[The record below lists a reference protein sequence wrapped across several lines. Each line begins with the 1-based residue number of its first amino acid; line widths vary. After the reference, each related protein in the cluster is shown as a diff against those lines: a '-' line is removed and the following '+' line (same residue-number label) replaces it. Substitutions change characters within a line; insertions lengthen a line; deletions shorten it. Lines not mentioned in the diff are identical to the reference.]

1 MPQTALEEA
10 ELTESVV
17 GALPEIEQD
26 EKLEEIQEFWNADRE
41 IDITELANES
51 VRIPQIHDKY
61 LKIYID
67 ERIRLKGLQF
77 ELTKLVQLKR
87 DYYAGKL
94 TQEELEKL
102 GWEQFLQRLLKNE
115 ISTYIEADEDVI
127 KTKKNIVLIEEKCY
141 YLDSIIKMIS
151 NRGFQIKS
159 AIDWIKYKSGIV

>member
-1 MPQTALEEA
+1 M
-10 ELTESVV
+10 
-17 GALPEIEQD
+17 
-26 EKLEEIQEFWNADRE
+26 KLEEIQEFWNADRE

-77 ELTKLVQLKR
+77 ELTKLVRLKR

-127 KTKKNIVLIEEKCY
+127 KTKKNIVLIEEKCH

>member
-1 MPQTALEEA
+1 L
-10 ELTESVV
+10 
-17 GALPEIEQD
+17 
-26 EKLEEIQEFWNADRE
+26 KLEEIQEFWNADRE
-41 IDITELANES
+41 IDITELATES

-77 ELTKLVQLKR
+77 ELTKLVRLKT

-115 ISTYIEADEDVI
+115 ISTYIESDSDII
-127 KTKKNIVLIEEKCY
+127 KHKKNIVLIEEKCY

-151 NRGFQIKS
+151 NRGFQIKG

>member
-1 MPQTALEEA
+1 M
-10 ELTESVV
+10 
-17 GALPEIEQD
+17 
-26 EKLEEIQEFWNADRE
+26 KLEEIQEFWNADRE

>member
-1 MPQTALEEA
+1 M
-10 ELTESVV
+10 
-17 GALPEIEQD
+17 
-26 EKLEEIQEFWNADRE
+26 KLEEIQEFWNADRE

-77 ELTKLVQLKR
+77 ELTKLVRLKT

-102 GWEQFLQRLLKNE
+102 GWEQFLHRLLKNE
-115 ISTYIEADEDVI
+115 ISTYIEADEDII
-127 KTKKNIVLIEEKCY
+127 KLKKNIVLLEEKIH

-159 AIDWIKYKSGIV
+159 AIDWIKYKNGIV

>member
-1 MPQTALEEA
+1 M
-10 ELTESVV
+10 
-17 GALPEIEQD
+17 
-26 EKLEEIQEFWNADRE
+26 KLEEIQEFWNADRE

-77 ELTKLVQLKR
+77 ELTKLVRLKT

-102 GWEQFLQRLLKNE
+102 GWEQFLNRLLKNE
-115 ISTYIEADEDVI
+115 ISTYIEAEEDVI
-127 KTKKNIVLIEEKCY
+127 KSKKNIVLIEEKCY

>member
-1 MPQTALEEA
+1 M
-10 ELTESVV
+10 
-17 GALPEIEQD
+17 
-26 EKLEEIQEFWNADRE
+26 KLEEIQEFWNADRE

-77 ELTKLVQLKR
+77 ELTKLVRLKT

-102 GWEQFLQRLLKNE
+102 GWEQFLHRLLKNE
-115 ISTYIEADEDVI
+115 ISTYIEADNDII
-127 KTKKNIVLIEEKCY
+127 KLKKNIVLLEEKIH

-159 AIDWIKYKSGIV
+159 AIDWIKYKNGIV

>member
-1 MPQTALEEA
+1 M
-10 ELTESVV
+10 
-17 GALPEIEQD
+17 
-26 EKLEEIQEFWNADRE
+26 KLEEIQEFWNADRE

-77 ELTKLVQLKR
+77 ELTKLVRLKT

-102 GWEQFLQRLLKNE
+102 GWEQFLERLLKNE
-115 ISTYIEADEDVI
+115 ISTYIEADDDII
-127 KTKKNIVLIEEKCY
+127 KLKKNIVLLEEKIH

-159 AIDWIKYKSGIV
+159 AIDWIKYKNGIV

>member
-1 MPQTALEEA
+1 M
-10 ELTESVV
+10 
-17 GALPEIEQD
+17 
-26 EKLEEIQEFWNADRE
+26 KLEEIQEFWNADRE
-41 IDITELANES
+41 IDITELATES

-77 ELTKLVQLKR
+77 ELTKLVRLKT

-115 ISTYIEADEDVI
+115 ISTYIESDSDII
-127 KTKKNIVLIEEKCY
+127 KHKKNIVLIEEKCY

>member
-1 MPQTALEEA
+1 M
-10 ELTESVV
+10 
-17 GALPEIEQD
+17 
-26 EKLEEIQEFWNADRE
+26 KLEEIQEFWNADRE

-77 ELTKLVQLKR
+77 ELTKLVRLKT

-115 ISTYIEADEDVI
+115 ISTYIESDSDII
-127 KTKKNIVLIEEKCY
+127 KHKKNIVLIEEKCY

-151 NRGFQIKS
+151 NRGFQIKG

>member
-1 MPQTALEEA
+1 M
-10 ELTESVV
+10 
-17 GALPEIEQD
+17 
-26 EKLEEIQEFWNADRE
+26 KLEEIQEFWNADRE

-77 ELTKLVQLKR
+77 ELTKLVRLKT

-127 KTKKNIVLIEEKCY
+127 KTKKNIVLIEEKCH

-151 NRGFQIKS
+151 NRGLQIKS

>member
-1 MPQTALEEA
+1 L
-10 ELTESVV
+10 
-17 GALPEIEQD
+17 
-26 EKLEEIQEFWNADRE
+26 KLEEIQEFWNADRE

-77 ELTKLVQLKR
+77 ELIKLVRLKT

-115 ISTYIEADEDVI
+115 ISTYIEADEDII
-127 KTKKNIVLIEEKCY
+127 KSKKNIVLIEEKCY

>member
-1 MPQTALEEA
+1 M
-10 ELTESVV
+10 
-17 GALPEIEQD
+17 
-26 EKLEEIQEFWNADRE
+26 KLEEIQEFWNADRE

-77 ELTKLVQLKR
+77 ELTKLVRLKT

-159 AIDWIKYKSGIV
+159 AIDWIKYKRGIV

>member
-1 MPQTALEEA
+1 M
-10 ELTESVV
+10 
-17 GALPEIEQD
+17 
-26 EKLEEIQEFWNADRE
+26 KLEEIQEFWNADRE

-102 GWEQFLQRLLKNE
+102 GWEQFLHRLLKNE
-115 ISTYIEADEDVI
+115 ISTYIEADEDII
-127 KTKKNIVLIEEKCY
+127 KLKKNIVLLEEKIH

-159 AIDWIKYKSGIV
+159 AIDWIKYKNGIV

>member
-1 MPQTALEEA
+1 M
-10 ELTESVV
+10 
-17 GALPEIEQD
+17 
-26 EKLEEIQEFWNADRE
+26 KLEEIQEFWNADRE
-41 IDITELANES
+41 IDITELATES

-77 ELTKLVQLKR
+77 ELTKLVRLKT

-115 ISTYIEADEDVI
+115 ISTYIEADEDII
-127 KTKKNIVLIEEKCY
+127 KSKKNIVLIEEKCY

-151 NRGFQIKS
+151 NRGFQIKG

>member
-1 MPQTALEEA
+1 M
-10 ELTESVV
+10 
-17 GALPEIEQD
+17 
-26 EKLEEIQEFWNADRE
+26 KLEEIQEFWNADRE
-41 IDITELANES
+41 IDITELATES

-77 ELTKLVQLKR
+77 ELTKLVRLKT

-102 GWEQFLQRLLKNE
+102 GWEQFLERLLKNE
-115 ISTYIEADEDVI
+115 ISTYIEADADII
-127 KTKKNIVLIEEKCY
+127 KLKKNIVLLEEKIH

-159 AIDWIKYKSGIV
+159 AIDWIKYKNGIV

>member
-1 MPQTALEEA
+1 M
-10 ELTESVV
+10 
-17 GALPEIEQD
+17 
-26 EKLEEIQEFWNADRE
+26 KLEEIQEFWNADRE

-77 ELTKLVQLKR
+77 ELTKLVRLKT

-102 GWEQFLQRLLKNE
+102 GWDQFLQRLLKNE
-115 ISTYIEADEDVI
+115 ISTYIESDTDII
-127 KTKKNIVLIEEKCY
+127 KHKKNIVLIEEKCY

-151 NRGFQIKS
+151 NRGFQIKG

>member
-1 MPQTALEEA
+1 L
-10 ELTESVV
+10 
-17 GALPEIEQD
+17 
-26 EKLEEIQEFWNADRE
+26 KLEEIQEFWNADRE
-41 IDITELANES
+41 IDITELATES

-77 ELTKLVQLKR
+77 ELTKLVRLKT

-102 GWEQFLQRLLKNE
+102 GWEQFLERLLKNE
-115 ISTYIEADEDVI
+115 ISTYIEADDDII
-127 KTKKNIVLIEEKCY
+127 KLKKNIVLLEEKIH

-159 AIDWIKYKSGIV
+159 AIDWIKYKNGIV

>member
-1 MPQTALEEA
+1 M
-10 ELTESVV
+10 
-17 GALPEIEQD
+17 
-26 EKLEEIQEFWNADRE
+26 KLEEIQDFWNADRE
-41 IDITELANES
+41 IDITELATES

-77 ELTKLVQLKR
+77 ELTKLVRLKT

-94 TQEELEKL
+94 TQEELEEL
-102 GWEQFLQRLLKNE
+102 GWEQFLERLLKNE
-115 ISTYIEADEDVI
+115 ISTYIEADDDII
-127 KTKKNIVLIEEKCY
+127 KLKKNIVLLEEKIH

-159 AIDWIKYKSGIV
+159 AIDWIKYKNGIV

>member
-1 MPQTALEEA
+1 M
-10 ELTESVV
+10 
-17 GALPEIEQD
+17 
-26 EKLEEIQEFWNADRE
+26 KLEEIQEFWNADRE

-77 ELTKLVQLKR
+77 ELTKLVRLKT

-127 KTKKNIVLIEEKCY
+127 KTKKIIVLIEEKCH